1 MLPLLDTQVRLAL
14 LNHVA
19 VRLAEARP
27 DELHAAGIADEQLAR
42 LRQLSALDLTR
53 LATMRDLSIG
63 VAFDAAGLNAG
74 LRNVSLLNE
83 AKALE
88 AYFIR
93 HGASWQMM
101 KALFKIRRKVT
112 LKRRRE
118 SGAWR
123 PGGRIP
129 LPDKVQRERICRVWM
144 SIEDPS
150 PRVRYFRLHQ
160 AFPKLAIA
168 VLEAVARSFEETS

>member
-1 MLPLLDTQVRLAL
+1 MLPLLDTQIRLVL

-19 VRLAEARP
+19 VRLAEAKP
-27 DELHAAGIADEQLAR
+27 DELHAAGIAGEQLAR
-42 LRQLSALDLTR
+42 LRQLSALDLNR

-63 VAFDAAGLNAG
+63 VSFDAAGLNAG
-74 LRNVSLLNE
+74 LRNVSLVNE

-101 KALFKIRRKVT
+101 NTLFKIRRKVT

-118 SGAWR
+118 CGAWR
-123 PGGRIP
+123 PGGRFP
-129 LPDKVQRERICRVWM
+129 LPDKAQRQRIHRVWA
-144 SIEDPS
+144 SIEDPN

-160 AFPKLAIA
+160 AFPTLAIA
-168 VLEAVARSFEETS
+168 VLEAVARSFEEKS